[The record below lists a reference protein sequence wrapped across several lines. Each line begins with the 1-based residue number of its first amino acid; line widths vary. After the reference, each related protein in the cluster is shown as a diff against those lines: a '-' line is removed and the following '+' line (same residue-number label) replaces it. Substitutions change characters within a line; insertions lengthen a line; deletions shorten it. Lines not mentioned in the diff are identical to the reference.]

1 MQAPEGTNIASSRE
15 VLLSFFTRRPLPHT
29 THLPTPDQLALGSVP
44 VALASTESARLGR
57 RMWTAHGVDFDLGI
71 PEQLR
76 TDIRARLPGGEAH
89 VEM

>member
-1 MQAPEGTNIASSRE
+1 
-15 VLLSFFTRRPLPHT
+15 VLLSFFTRRPLPHI
-29 THLPTPDQLALGSVP
+29 THLPTPDQLPLGSP
-44 VALASTESARLGR
+44 FALASTESARLGR

-76 TDIRARLPGGEAH
+76 TDVRARLPGGEAAH